1 MSETIRDDRRGDA
14 PEVAP
19 GGKGDPEPAAQGTDP
34 ELVAPGAE
42 EATDPGAAEQTAEP
56 KAAEQTAEPPIPAE
70 GTAEAAEPSIA
81 AEGGRRASTRL
92 PVTRVVVDVPASSA
106 NLGAGYDAL
115 ALALDIRDRVV
126 VTALP
131 EPGLDLAVTG
141 EGAADLPTDSHN
153 RFFVAFEIGLRWA
166 LGEVPADVG
175 WRVRMINDIPLAR
188 GLGSSAA
195 ATVAGLVA
203 ADAMAGG
210 GRLDG
215 RQLLTLA
222 AEIEGHPDNAA
233 AALLGGFVVVSVIDG
248 RPEAIRFDIPRDL
261 RAVLFIPVRPLSTG
275 AMRATLPREV
285 PHRDA
290 VFNVGRAALGVAA
303 LATGRLDLLRAT
315 TEDRLHEPY
324 RAAIFPALPVLVGAA
339 RDAGALGACLSG
351 SGSSVIAFADSMRQI
366 TAIEAAFAAV
376 AADLDLPG
384 TVQVVAPRR
393 AGATVVEAE

>member
-1 MSETIRDDRRGDA
+1 MSETIRDDRPGEAAEGSPDEAGAPSGDA
-14 PEVAP
+14 VT
-19 GGKGDPEPAAQGTDP
+19 EPREDEAAA
-34 ELVAPGAE
+34 EPGA
-42 EATDPGAAEQTAEP
+42 PEQTAV
-56 KAAEQTAEPPIPAE
+56 PA
-70 GTAEAAEPSIA
+70 TSV
-81 AEGGRRASTRL
+81 EGGRPAPTRL
-92 PVTRVVVDVPASSA
+92 PVGRVVVDVPASSA

-233 AALLGGFVVVSVIDG
+233 AALLGGFVVVSLIDG

-275 AMRATLPREV
+275 AMRATLPRDV

-324 RAAIFPALPVLVGAA
+324 RAAIFPALPALVGAA
-339 RDAGALGACLSG
+339 RQAGALGACLSG

-376 AADLDLPG
+376 AADLDLSG
-384 TVQVVAPRR
+384 SVQVVAPRR

>member
-1 MSETIRDDRRGDA
+1 VSETIRDDRPGQAGEGSPDEIGGPTGEA
-14 PEVAP
+14 PT
-19 GGKGDPEPAAQGTDP
+19 EPRLD
-34 ELVAPGAE
+34 E
-42 EATDPGAAEQTAEP
+42 EA
-56 KAAEQTAEPPIPAE
+56 PAL
-70 GTAEAAEPSIA
+70 
-81 AEGGRRASTRL
+81 TRL
-92 PVTRVVVDVPASSA
+92 PVGRVVVDVPASSA

-210 GRLDG
+210 VLDG

-233 AALLGGFVVVSVIDG
+233 AALLGGFVVVAMIDG

-275 AMRATLPREV
+275 AMRAALPRDV

-303 LATGRLDLLRAT
+303 LATGRFDLLHAT

-324 RAAIFPALPVLVGAA
+324 RAAIFPALPALVGAA
-339 RDAGALGACLSG
+339 REAGALGACLSG

-384 TVQVVAPRR
+384 SVQVVAPRR
-393 AGATVVEAE
+393 AGATVVEAA

>member
-1 MSETIRDDRRGDA
+1 VSETIRDAD
-14 PEVAP
+14 
-19 GGKGDPEPAAQGTDP
+19 
-34 ELVAPGAE
+34 
-42 EATDPGAAEQTAEP
+42 
-56 KAAEQTAEPPIPAE
+56 
-70 GTAEAAEPSIA
+70 EAAEPAAAGQISEPAAAGQTSGTGKGEQTTEPPIA
-81 AEGGRRASTRL
+81 AEADSRAGSRL
-92 PVTRVVVDVPASSA
+92 PITRVVVDVPASSA

-175 WRVRMINDIPLAR
+175 WRVRMINDIPVAR

-210 GRLDG
+210 GLLDG

-233 AALLGGFVVVSVIDG
+233 AALLGGFVVVAMVDG

-275 AMRATLPREV
+275 AMRATLPHDV

-303 LATGRLDLLRAT
+303 LATGRLELLRAT

-324 RAAIFPALPVLVGAA
+324 RAAIFPALPALVGAA

>member
-1 MSETIRDDRRGDA
+1 VSETIRDDRREEA
-14 PEVAP
+14 PDVAP
-19 GGKGDPEPAAQGTDP
+19 GENGEPAQGTDP
-34 ELVAPGAE
+34 EPLASAAGGEGIAPGADE
-42 EATDPGAAEQTAEP
+42 SAQAA
-56 KAAEQTAEPPIPAE
+56 
-70 GTAEAAEPSIA
+70 AAEPA
-81 AEGGRRASTRL
+81 AEPAAPTRL

-166 LGEVPADVG
+166 LGEVPSDIG
-175 WRVRMINDIPLAR
+175 WRVRMLNEIPLAR

-210 GRLDG
+210 GRLDM

-233 AALLGGFVVVSVIDG
+233 AALLGGFVVVSLIDG

-261 RAVLFIPVRPLSTG
+261 RAVLFVPVRPLSTG
-275 AMRATLPREV
+275 AMRATLPHDV

-324 RAAIFPALPVLVGAA
+324 RAAIFPALPVLVAAA
-339 RDAGALGACLSG
+339 REAGALGACLSG

-384 TVQVVAPRR
+384 SVQVVAPRR